1 MKLKVDLPPRQQCG
15 LQLQPL
21 VLHVPRKIQSGK
33 APGPDLIP
41 GEFLKSA
48 GPWIARELWP
58 LLLKI
63 CCRIQ
68 EPLLFKGRRLATLFK
83 HKGSAAE
90 ASNHRALV
98 SSTIGKTMHGCFVT
112 ESYPMSVEGSELQFS
127 ARRRALV
134 SLGAHIVRL
143 HQRWAKQIH
152 RCDFTIF
159 VDIASAYYSLLR
171 QLAMDV
177 EATDENILALLKRLG
192 YPDCHIA
199 AAAAKL
205 EEPSAMEALQVPP
218 HLRAILGEFHSHT
231 WFRLKNDSSI
241 VATSRGTRP
250 GDSLAD
256 FFMDSIL

>member
-1 MKLKVDLPPRQQCG
+1 
-15 LQLQPL
+15 
-21 VLHVPRKIQSGK
+21 
-33 APGPDLIP
+33 
-41 GEFLKSA
+41 
-48 GPWIARELWP
+48 
-58 LLLKI
+58 
-63 CCRIQ
+63 
-68 EPLLFKGRRLATLFK
+68 
-83 HKGSAAE
+83 
-90 ASNHRALV
+90 
-98 SSTIGKTMHGCFVT
+98 
-112 ESYPMSVEGSELQFS
+112 MSVEGSELQFS
-127 ARRRALV
+127 AHRRALV

-199 AAAAKL
+199 AVAAKL

-241 VATSRGTRP
+241 VATSRNETG
-250 GDSLAD
+250 G
-256 FFMDSIL
+256 